1 MTKRIITISREFGS
15 VGRFIGEEVAKK
27 LCRGYSVWGTGSNQ
41 NNGRY
46 RQKAYDELQL
56 LYRTEMG
63 KSKQLYVVSE

>member
-15 VGRFIGEEVAKK
+15 GGRFFGEEVA
-27 LCRGYSVWGTGSNQ
+27 
-41 NNGRY
+41 NGRY

-63 KSKQLYVVSE
+63 KSEQLYVVSE

>member
-15 VGRFIGEEVAKK
+15 GGRFIGEEVA
-27 LCRGYSVWGTGSNQ
+27 
-41 NNGRY
+41 NGRY

-63 KSKQLYVVSE
+63 KSQQLHVVSEQFTAWI